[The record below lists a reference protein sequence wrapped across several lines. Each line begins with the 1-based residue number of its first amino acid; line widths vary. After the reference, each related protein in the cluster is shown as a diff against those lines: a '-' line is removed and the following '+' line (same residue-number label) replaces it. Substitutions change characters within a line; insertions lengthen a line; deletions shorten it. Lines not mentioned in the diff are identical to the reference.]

1 MDINVHYLTFLL
13 QLLGINF
20 KNADRFTMEWEAE
33 LIRQLLDY
41 ADELEREGNGF
52 HLHIFAKR
60 RWVAEAYRA
69 GLKYH
74 SQLARILGRSNNQ
87 QQKRDSPNPGERKF
101 SPPL

>member
-1 MDINVHYLTFLL
+1 MDINTHYLTFLL

-60 RWVAEAYRA
+60 RWGAEAYRA

-74 SQLARILGRSNNQ
+74 SQVERIFQTSSGRST
-87 QQKRDSPNPGERKF
+87 RKMF
-101 SPPL
+101 YKGHLIRAT

>member
-1 MDINVHYLTFLL
+1 MDVNTHYLTFLL

-60 RWVAEAYRA
+60 RWGVEAYRA

-74 SQLARILGRSNNQ
+74 SQVARIFR
-87 QQKRDSPNPGERKF
+87 QKQ
-101 SPPL
+101 